1 MPKLKNDIIKDFRW
15 SIVAAWETRN
25 GLKDKDVSR
34 IWGCAPSTVSD
45 LKKRPERLTVEK
57 IEKMKLDKDE
67 LYSLVYGRK
76 A

>member
-25 GLKDKDVSR
+25 GYKDKDVSR

-67 LYSLVYGRK
+67 LYSLISGRK